1 VEDDDKATRDSDR
14 QAEPASDDAPA
25 GDAPPARPA
34 ASATEEVRVVAVEA
48 AVAAGLV
55 PETRRPPA
63 DDPSQRPP
71 DPLEGPE
78 GAHFE
83 LPDWTDPPTGQVP
96 RVLLGDTEAS
106 GPLERGARGPTWR
119 QTASDWKEDESDL
132 AFLSEDAEGE
142 SEGID
147 EFSTIAGRGE
157 DPTLNADPFEF
168 DFDAPTTRRRM
179 HRRAAVA
186 AAAAAPP
193 EQGPDRP
200 DHAAWKQVVGAPGT
214 RRRARG
220 AHRPSRRA
228 TPPVPGGAPRRNAV
242 VATATGIVLAGV
254 AVLCFANGPVP
265 VLVLASV
272 ILAVAAGETFG
283 AVRLSGYQPVALI
296 GLAAVPVLVVASYL
310 RGPEAVPVVL
320 ACVVVLAGGWRIV
333 ATSDSSPVDDIAV
346 TVLIVAWVG
355 VLGSFAGLLLNPTAY
370 PLRHGVAILGAAVAL
385 TVAHDVGSFLVGS
398 TLGRHRLVPRVS
410 PGKTIEGLIGGT
422 VLTLGVAAGI
432 VARVHPFNLADALAL
447 GGVIVVFAP
456 WGDLFESVVKRD
468 LGLKD
473 MGRLLPAHG
482 GVFDRIDAMLFVL
495 PATYLL
501 VRLVHLG

>member
-1 VEDDDKATRDSDR
+1 
-14 QAEPASDDAPA
+14 
-25 GDAPPARPA
+25 
-34 ASATEEVRVVAVEA
+34 
-48 AVAAGLV
+48 
-55 PETRRPPA
+55 
-63 DDPSQRPP
+63 
-71 DPLEGPE
+71 
-78 GAHFE
+78 
-83 LPDWTDPPTGQVP
+83 
-96 RVLLGDTEAS
+96 
-106 GPLERGARGPTWR
+106 
-119 QTASDWKEDESDL
+119 
-132 AFLSEDAEGE
+132 
-142 SEGID
+142 
-147 EFSTIAGRGE
+147 
-157 DPTLNADPFEF
+157 
-168 DFDAPTTRRRM
+168 
-179 HRRAAVA
+179 
-186 AAAAAPP
+186 
-193 EQGPDRP
+193 
-200 DHAAWKQVVGAPGT
+200 
-214 RRRARG
+214 
-220 AHRPSRRA
+220 
-228 TPPVPGGAPRRNAV
+228 V

-254 AVLCFANGPVP
+254 AVLCFANGPLP

-283 AVRLSGYQPVALI
+283 ALRLSGYQPVALI
-296 GLAAVPVLVVASYL
+296 GLAAVPALVVASYL

-346 TVLIVAWVG
+346 TVLVVAWVG

-398 TLGRHRLVPRVS
+398 TLGRHRLAPRVS

-422 VLTLGVAAGI
+422 ILTLGVAAGI